1 MQKWMLFFVDE
12 VGKVC
17 PLLGSP
23 PMMGGFDGEAL
34 PSEVWALWSGF
45 IYQKNIF
52 H

>member
-34 PSEVWALWSGF
+34 PSEVWAL
-45 IYQKNIF
+45 
-52 H
+52 